1 MTQPDISPSQQG
13 GLGNVTPGSPR
24 WYLTRLTQRLLMRQ
38 IRYDKLERYALGDHP
53 LPNGD
58 RRYVA
63 ALQDLQRKCRTNY
76 CELVIH
82 AVTQRM
88 KVTGFQFGPDQQNDT
103 DAKAIWNYN
112 DMDFQSPMIL
122 KMAATMGDAYIL
134 VAPPI
139 EPDGEP
145 CMTAEDPRM
154 CITEVDP
161 RLPTKTLAGL
171 KLWQDDVDRTIYAAL
186 YLPDAIYLYQ
196 GPAVVDVLA
205 TDAATLTHLLVG
217 RSGIAAGG
225 FVQVDVQPNPVGEV
239 TLVRGNWQPAFG
251 TMGRAE
257 HEPILYIQDRINH
270 TVLDRLIIAKN
281 QAYNQR
287 WVTGATKGDKFKGGS
302 DLVWATIDQD
312 AKFGEFTAVD
322 LTQMLAA
329 IRDDVGDLAAISQT
343 PATYLMNRMV
353 NVSGDTL
360 TQDQSA
366 LVTKTHLREEA
377 MGWMYERA
385 MRLAFKIKGDTA
397 KYKETE
403 VVTLWKDPEIR
414 KLADVADAFSKFIA
428 GGLPLDIAMQNTQL
442 FTDDQIENAQQQ
454 AAELQQ
460 QQLDQQMMVN
470 QQQTEGQMAIEKTKA
485 GFPPKKTTSAPS
497 KPGQPA
503 TPKKGTPGGGSGRP
517 TSAPTKSA
525 PAKPGKPTPSK

>member
-1 MTQPDISPSQQG
+1 LTQPDNPTQQG
-13 GLGNVTPGSPR
+13 EALVQPGSPR

-38 IRYDKLERYALGDHP
+38 SRYDRLERYALGDHP
-53 LPNGD
+53 LPVGD

-63 ALQDLQRKCRTNY
+63 ALADLQKKCRTNY

-112 DMDFQSPMIL
+112 DMDYQSPTLL
-122 KMAATMGDAYIL
+122 KMAATLGDAYIL
-134 VAPPI
+134 VSPPI
-139 EPDGEP
+139 EDGGEP
-145 CMTAEDPRM
+145 VLSVEDPRM
-154 CITEVDP
+154 CITEADP

-171 KLWQDDVDRTIYAAL
+171 KMWQDDVDHAIYGAL
-186 YLPDAIYLYQ
+186 YLPDAIYLYK
-196 GPAVVDVLA
+196 GPAIIDALT

-225 FVQVDVQPNPVGEV
+225 FVLVDTQPNPVGEV

-257 HEPILYIQDRINH
+257 HEPIIHIQDRINH
-270 TVLDRLIIAKN
+270 TVLDRLIIAKS

-287 WVTGATKGDKFKGGS
+287 WVTGATKGDKFKGGA
-302 DLVWATIDQD
+302 DLVWATVESD

-329 IRDDVGDLAAISQT
+329 IRDDVGDLAAVSQT

-414 KLADVADAFSKFIA
+414 KLADVADAFSKFAA
-428 GGLPLDIAMQNTQL
+428 GGLPLDINMQQTQL
-442 FTDDQIENAQQQ
+442 FTDDQIESAVQQFQ
-454 AAELQQ
+454 EQQ
-460 QQLDQQMMVN
+460 QQELDQQVRMA
-470 QQQTEGQMAIEKTKA
+470 QTQTEGQVAVEKTKA
-485 GFPPKKTTSAPS
+485 GFPPKKTTN
-497 KPGQPA
+497 
-503 TPKKGTPGGGSGRP
+503 
-517 TSAPTKSA
+517 A
-525 PAKPGKPTPSK
+525 PAKPGAPAKPKPGTAKPKPTK